1 MLCTVLSAKILMPRI
16 YGRFDAWPVISW
28 VFCDL
33 REKKNFFLILSFILY
48 PGRAAGRGGCSEEPR
63 VSLTGSSFSSSCSH
77 AFHSSPW

>member
-33 REKKNFFLILSFILY
+33 REKKKIFDLVI
-48 PGRAAGRGGCSEEPR
+48 
-63 VSLTGSSFSSSCSH
+63 SFSTQGELQDVV
-77 AFHSSPW
+77 AAVRSPGFP